1 MGFLDELKRLT
12 HPYEDEMED
21 DYDEEEDV
29 YEEEDEPEEAAPPPP
44 PPPALPFGKNRP
56 AAGNTRS
63 RPAVTPAKW

>member
-29 YEEEDEPEEAAPPPP
+29 YEDEDEPETTFPPPL
-44 PPPALPFGKNRP
+44 LPRRNPP

-63 RPAVTPAKW
+63 RPAGTPGARW